1 MAEYQPFIAQLSDE
15 LIGELWQAGELNL
28 DDLSLRLAVQVAAQV
43 IGLTSSAVP
52 GMERRITR
60 FVEMGGDG
68 NPASTNKASAA
79 KNLVMQGHTL
89 NFFLLDVKPSIAARR
104 REPQDDLISYL
115 LERGYSDTEILT
127 ECLTYGT
134 AGMITTREFISLA
147 AWQLVQHPE
156 LREDYLHAPEA
167 ERFAILHEILRLDPV
182 VTQLFRRVVNDI
194 EVGSMT
200 IPAGS
205 LVALNVQQANVDREV
220 VGEDA
225 EALCPHRPL
234 PRGVQPPVLSFGD
247 GHHRCPG
254 AFLAIRESDVFLR
267 RLLIWRD
274 LELVQP
280 LACRTTRSSRATSCG
295 PAGTFWRCSW
305 ARRHPL
311 SRPRITRTPPR
322 QRRHPGQG
330 RRARHQAY
338 ERRCCQCMRHGN
350 DSAGQPD
357 LFGAGTDRTRRLT
370 GGGPDGAVWRRQ
382 CRRADPGP
390 AVSAGHYPNPERRC
404 PIGLRPRLPG
414 GVSQILPS
422 LHRGGHSVTRLT
434 GPFAVPPEHYGAAD
448 QSGQFWGTD
457 RLPAACSCMS
467 A

>member
-1 MAEYQPFIAQLSDE
+1 MTQSPASGCPFHGSDRSTASLTRRASLPPAEDQAVQQTSDGVYHIASFELSRQLLRSDDVAQAGFMAETASQAGSLLGRPPVLYAEGEHHHEMRRSTARYFTPKHVAEYQPFIAQLSDE

-280 LACRTTRSSRATSCG
+280 PS
-295 PAGTFWRCSW
+295 
-305 ARRHPL
+305 L
-311 SRPRITRTPPR
+311 SYNEVVK
-322 QRRHPGQG
+322 G
-330 RRARHQAY
+330 Y
-338 ERRCCQCMRHGN
+338 ELRGLRVR
-350 DSAGQPD
+350 
-357 LFGAGTDRTRRLT
+357 FG
-370 GGGPDGAVWRRQ
+370 GA
-382 CRRADPGP
+382 
-390 AVSAGHYPNPERRC
+390 AGH
-404 PIGLRPRLPG
+404 
-414 GVSQILPS
+414 
-422 LHRGGHSVTRLT
+422 
-434 GPFAVPPEHYGAAD
+434 AAI
-448 QSGQFWGTD
+448 
-457 RLPAACSCMS
+457 P
-467 A
+467 